1 MVNRLKSFIFIL
13 ALSVSVFSGTPF
25 QGGDM
30 KMKEGVCPMKCC
42 KKKAKASEPKQSDNA
57 KYLCRVLIC
66 SQNMP
71 THTTTTVQFNLA
83 PVIIASEKV
92 SLFKIIF
99 STTPKEESKPV
110 FESILSKRQSLPK
123 YIQNQRILI

>member
-1 MVNRLKSFIFIL
+1 MANRLKSFIFIL

-30 KMKEGVCPMKCC
+30 KMKQGVCPMKCC
-42 KKKAKASEPKQSDNA
+42 KKKVKATDPKQSKNA
-57 KYLCRVLIC
+57 KYLCRVLVC

-71 THTTTTVQFNLA
+71 THTTATTQVNLA

-92 SLFKIIF
+92 SLFEILF
-99 STTPKEESKPV
+99 STMPKEDSETV
-110 FESILSKRQSLPK
+110 FDKIPTKRQFLPK
-123 YIQNQRILI
+123 YIQHQRILI